1 MCVYIY
7 ICRGSVIEMVAAY
20 VCLFVC
26 LFVLKLVLMN
36 SFSFPDGELHFMS

>member
-7 ICRGSVIEMVAAY
+7 IYRGSVIEMVAAY
-20 VCLFVC
+20 VC